1 MLQPKKPNFDKLLKD
16 LYKKQQS
23 LEKIDEENQF
33 KSDYIPQSLKYQKQ
47 RKNLDNKK
55 TELKTDSSTTKDRVF
70 NKNIYDQK
78 EWNDKKWG
86 YAEDAASIA
95 EFGNFIPHPVAQSVG
110 KAGAIT
116 SAALSARKA
125 KLAYDN
131 EDYVN
136 MGLNLGM
143 MGVSAGL
150 GSKTLSRS
158 TPKLSK
164 LDSFEKAIAPKSF
177 ESNIINGIEIGR
189 NKINVPSYINIL
201 NQKPGQSTGNLLLNR
216 SAIGAV
222 GVDLNTDFSTEQNR
236 NTQNAMGGNINNMR
250 IYAQGGNLTQFNE
263 GGTHEQSPIGG
274 VQPKKSNISNKS
286 KKKLFQLQGETNL
299 VQKDNIPNTKRDLS
313 LMLAEYNNAKKD
325 EQELRTTGQIKN
337 PNSIQYKRNVRTQP
351 NIKQDNISAEQRNAP
366 LNPLQ
371 RPLIYLANPEKVLG
385 DLGVP
390 NMETSELD
398 RQKINAN
405 KFNPYQSKTDRFINN
420 AKIGLGYVPKAALN
434 TALAA
439 TFMPEGTGALGLVNE
454 ALNPLAGIK
463 TSIPDSM
470 KQGLNSQGFLDM
482 FKSKSKLEP
491 KFNSEIN
498 WGKWNK
504 EIPENTQLMKEYNT
518 IEQQAKVNNTWMKNP
533 DGSAF
538 QGTPEQFV
546 QQNSENFKKSFTEGF
561 DKTYRGSWSQK
572 SYKGRLNKDSTKG
585 AVFAG
590 DEESIKKSY
599 APEKVFKNASE
610 KYRRGLHELY
620 YPKSENTIIFDA
632 QNSNWRNI
640 NKELLPQNIQD
651 INNKL
656 KVSTDDVA
664 KYIEKN
670 NIDYAKIKNVD
681 DAGLIK
687 EEMIFNHKPNNY
699 LKSVWGNN
707 GMFDMTNSNIYK
719 SIVPIAGA
727 SYLATQGQEEP
738 KKLQQGGYINQNTN
752 MNRYAQG
759 GDLTQFNE
767 GGLHSQN
774 PLGGVP
780 IGNNNSVEQGETKQG
795 NFIYS
800 DRIVLDENIV
810 SQYNLPKSL
819 IGKSV
824 ADATK
829 LIDNKFKGRN
839 DKISQSTKN
848 GMLSKIA
855 EAQEAMKP
863 QEPEMEQAQEGM
875 EQQISPEMM
884 GDPSQMA
891 WGGFAD
897 STIGQGFGEDATA
910 SQKSASLGAG
920 LGVATS
926 ALDLGKVAF
935 GKPAQDTSG
944 LTASAPVNGGNI
956 IAGSAVKGASAGMA
970 FGPLGA
976 GIGAV
981 VGLGA
986 GLLGAGKAKKAA
998 LENSNNYAARQNIQ
1012 YSDQYAMGGDLLESI
1027 DPKKSLQQLKS
1038 VTNIDTTLTNDNLA
1052 FNTKKIVKYQ
1062 PGVTHGTKG
1071 TSGFYIYSKDPV
1083 QGGFNP
1089 EKDREFIN
1097 QENMIDLQRTPQWK
1111 EYMKNQS
1118 LRPKQFANGGKMNK
1132 MEDGGDYYKK
1142 NNPYFTT
1149 NPGPIIMGP
1158 NPVPAQSI
1166 LETSGL
1172 KPVGTT
1178 TPYTIGT
1185 QPRIDMS
1192 NLGMKATPGPSN
1204 LDMLKYNANK
1214 VGTAI
1219 NNNAGNIARYA
1230 PVAANALQLAQL
1242 KKPQGERL
1250 DRLSNRYKPE
1260 YVDEAALQNIADQ
1273 TMNNSVN
1280 AIGQSGASQ
1289 GQLRSS
1295 ILGSQLQRT
1304 KAISDSYSQAAA
1316 QNRATNDRAQ
1326 SFNADIDRVNLQQ
1339 STLEKDNNARD
1350 QAAYRNA
1357 KREYITGIG
1366 EGIGDIGKEQ
1376 VYKKI
1381 IAKTT
1386 GYKWDGEYVKS
1397 PDGTVVTDPLT
1408 GKPMTQDKLKELQST
1423 KDKKALGGYL
1433 IKNKVK

>member
-1 MLQPKKPNFDKLLKD
+1 MLKPKKPNFDKLLKD

-33 KSDYIPQSLKYQKQ
+33 KSNYVPQSLKYQKQ
-47 RKNLDNKK
+47 RKTLDNKK
-55 TELKTDSSTTKDRVF
+55 TELKIDSSTAKDKDF

-95 EFGNFIPHPVAQSVG
+95 ELGNFVPHPVAQGVG
-110 KAGAIT
+110 KAGAIA

-150 GSKTLSRS
+150 GSKTISRS

-164 LDSFEKAIAPKSF
+164 LDSFERAIAPKSF

-189 NKINVPSYINIL
+189 NKINVPSYINVL
-201 NQKPGQSTGNLLLNR
+201 NQKSGQSSGNLLLNR
-216 SAIGAV
+216 GALGSV
-222 GVDLNTDFSTEQNR
+222 GIDLNTDFSTEQN
-236 NTQNAMGGNINNMR
+236 
-250 IYAQGGNLTQFNE
+250 
-263 GGTHEQSPIGG
+263 
-274 VQPKKSNISNKS
+274 
-286 KKKLFQLQGETNL
+286 
-299 VQKDNIPNTKRDLS
+299 
-313 LMLAEYNNAKKD
+313 
-325 EQELRTTGQIKN
+325 
-337 PNSIQYKRNVRTQP
+337 
-351 NIKQDNISAEQRNAP
+351 KQDGDT
-366 LNPLQ
+366 LN
-371 RPLIYLANPEKVLG
+371 
-385 DLGVP
+385 
-390 NMETSELD
+390 
-398 RQKINAN
+398 
-405 KFNPYQSKTDRFINN
+405 
-420 AKIGLGYVPKAALN
+420 
-434 TALAA
+434 
-439 TFMPEGTGALGLVNE
+439 
-454 ALNPLAGIK
+454 
-463 TSIPDSM
+463 
-470 KQGLNSQGFLDM
+470 
-482 FKSKSKLEP
+482 
-491 KFNSEIN
+491 
-498 WGKWNK
+498 
-504 EIPENTQLMKEYNT
+504 
-518 IEQQAKVNNTWMKNP
+518 
-533 DGSAF
+533 
-538 QGTPEQFV
+538 
-546 QQNSENFKKSFTEGF
+546 
-561 DKTYRGSWSQK
+561 
-572 SYKGRLNKDSTKG
+572 
-585 AVFAG
+585 VF
-590 DEESIKKSY
+590 
-599 APEKVFKNASE
+599 
-610 KYRRGLHELY
+610 
-620 YPKSENTIIFDA
+620 
-632 QNSNWRNI
+632 
-640 NKELLPQNIQD
+640 
-651 INNKL
+651 
-656 KVSTDDVA
+656 
-664 KYIEKN
+664 
-670 NIDYAKIKNVD
+670 
-681 DAGLIK
+681 
-687 EEMIFNHKPNNY
+687 
-699 LKSVWGNN
+699 
-707 GMFDMTNSNIYK
+707 
-719 SIVPIAGA
+719 
-727 SYLATQGQEEP
+727 
-738 KKLQQGGYINQNTN
+738 QQGGYINQNNMLQPKKVKNSKTVKDSDFIKQWMNSPMYNKMLKKSDPENFKNNKQSRIDNYNDISVNYNVNRPAGTSSKVGGEAIGTDINVYDKDKTVQNRIVTHEKSHATDAPIKNMDYYINNFKTNIGYSNDPQKRIIPQSDVNLINKYKPNNVSDIPAFNGMKKALGNSFNPKEYDFLYDKKTVDYLSQPTETRARLNGLREEAFNNNIYNPLKEPISKQQYESLKNNTNIKSNNYNQLKDLKSIYNDDEIINLLNTVSQNNENKSDNIKLAAYGGKINTN

-759 GDLTQFNE
+759 GDLTRFDE

-780 IGNNNSVEQGETKQG
+780 IGNNNSVEQGETKQN

-800 DRIVLDENIV
+800 NRIFLDENIV

-863 QEPEMEQAQEGM
+863 QEPEMEQPQEGM

-944 LTASAPVNGGNI
+944 LAPSAKVNSGGM
-956 IAGSAVKGASAGMA
+956 IAGSAMKGAQAGMA
-970 FGPLGA
+970 FGPWGA
-976 GIGAV
+976 AIGGV
-981 VGLGA
+981 VGAGA
-986 GLLGAGKAKKAA
+986 GLLGSKKAEKAA
-998 LENSNNYAARQNIQ
+998 LENSNNYASRQNNQ
-1012 YSDQYAMGGDLLESI
+1012 YSEQYAMGGEI
-1027 DPKKSLQQLKS
+1027 DPP
-1038 VTNIDTTLTNDNLA
+1038 
-1052 FNTKKIVKYQ
+1052 TKGDIWQTKNIVKYQ
-1062 PGVTHGTKG
+1062 PGVTSGKNG
-1071 TSGFYIYSKDPV
+1071 DSGFYLYSKDNSDPT
-1083 QGGFNP
+1083 FDY
-1089 EKDREFIN
+1089 KTDREFVKNSSMDVVQKTAQWQNYMRSKNKVVNPDIN
-1097 QENMIDLQRTPQWK
+1097 LNLSNPIVNELA
-1111 EYMKNQS
+1111 Y
-1118 LRPKQFANGGKMNK
+1118 GGKMNQ
-1132 MEDGGDYYKK
+1132 MFDGGIV
-1142 NNPYFTT
+1142 NNPFDKYSKQ
-1149 NPGPIIMGP
+1149 ISSKLDL
-1158 NPVPAQSI
+1158 QSI
-1166 LETSGL
+1166 NQVIPSFINKGTSINNAQA
-1172 KPVGTT
+1172 
-1178 TPYTIGT
+1178 TIGT
-1185 QPRIDMS
+1185 KVDGNFGKNSKLALDKYRQSKGMS
-1192 NLGMKATPGPSN
+1192 NVGQPLSAVDYTAMGLTTDGYKINKNAFRQQIPEN
-1204 LDMLKYNANK
+1204 LNLKLDSPEEGFKKYTNIENNIEAGK
-1214 VGTAI
+1214 DKKSIVGKGL
-1219 NNNAGNIARYA
+1219 NYVNDNLGNIARYA
-1230 PVAANALQLAQL
+1230 PIAANALQLAQL

-1260 YVDEAALQNIADQ
+1260 YVDEASLQNIADN

-1295 ILGSQLQRT
+1295 IIGSQLQRT
-1304 KAISDSYSQAAA
+1304 KAVSDAYNSAAS

-1326 SFNADIDRVNLQQ
+1326 TFNLGVDQVNLNQ
-1339 STLEKDNNARD
+1339 SNTEKDINARD

>member
-1 MLQPKKPNFDKLLKD
+1 MLQPKRP
-16 LYKKQQS
+16 
-23 LEKIDEENQF
+23 
-33 KSDYIPQSLKYQKQ
+33 
-47 RKNLDNKK
+47 
-55 TELKTDSSTTKDRVF
+55 
-70 NKNIYDQK
+70 
-78 EWNDKKWG
+78 
-86 YAEDAASIA
+86 
-95 EFGNFIPHPVAQSVG
+95 
-110 KAGAIT
+110 
-116 SAALSARKA
+116 
-125 KLAYDN
+125 
-131 EDYVN
+131 
-136 MGLNLGM
+136 
-143 MGVSAGL
+143 
-150 GSKTLSRS
+150 
-158 TPKLSK
+158 
-164 LDSFEKAIAPKSF
+164 
-177 ESNIINGIEIGR
+177 
-189 NKINVPSYINIL
+189 
-201 NQKPGQSTGNLLLNR
+201 
-216 SAIGAV
+216 
-222 GVDLNTDFSTEQNR
+222 
-236 NTQNAMGGNINNMR
+236 
-250 IYAQGGNLTQFNE
+250 
-263 GGTHEQSPIGG
+263 
-274 VQPKKSNISNKS
+274 NISNKS

-398 RQKINAN
+398 RQAINRN
-405 KFNPYQSKTDRFINN
+405 RFNPYQSRTDKFINN
-420 AKIGLGYVPKAALN
+420 AKIGLGYVPQAALN
-434 TALAA
+434 TAMAA
-439 TFMPEGTGALGLVNE
+439 AFMPEGSGALGLVNTT
-454 ALNPLAGIK
+454 LNPLAGIK
-463 TSIPDSM
+463 TSIPNNM

-498 WGKWNK
+498 WGKINK
-504 EIPENTQLMKEYNT
+504 EITENPQLIKEYNA
-518 IEQQAKVNNTWMKNP
+518 IEQTSKANNTWMKNP
-533 DGSAF
+533 DGSKF
-538 QGTPEQFV
+538 EGIPEEFV
-546 QQNSENFKKSFTEGF
+546 KVNSQNFKNAYPNGYGT
-561 DKTYRGSWSQK
+561 TYRGQK
-572 SYKGRLNKDSTKG
+572 EASDVISGGTRGYNSSVFTGDLEQAKTYANNWKEPIYKKEITTSSDEGGTSLNKLVFPQTNESSILKINAKG
-585 AVFAG
+585 ANW
-590 DEESIKKSY
+590 DKI
-599 APEKVFKNASE
+599 
-610 KYRRGLHELY
+610 
-620 YPKSENTIIFDA
+620 ENTEIW
-632 QNSNWRNI
+632 NSLPEYERNFRI
-640 NKELLPQNIQD
+640 EEGNFN
-651 INNKL
+651 
-656 KVSTDDVA
+656 VTTDDIA
-664 KYIEKN
+664 KYMEDKV
-670 NIDYAKIKNVD
+670 YTRAEIKNVID
-681 DAGLIK
+681 NGGGVSKKMLGKDKTSNTVINNNIQG
-687 EEMIFNHKPNNY
+687 NY
-699 LKSVWGNN
+699 LKSILGNN
-707 GMFDMTNSNIYK
+707 GMFDMNNSNIYK
-719 SIVPIAGA
+719 SIIPIAGA
-727 SYLATQGQEEP
+727 SYLATQGQEEF
-738 KKLQQGGYINQNTN
+738 KKFQQGGYINQNTN

-759 GDLTQFNE
+759 GNLTQFNE

-774 PLGGVP
+774 PLGGIP

-829 LIDNKFKGRN
+829 FIDNKFKGRN

-863 QEPEMEQAQEGM
+863 QEPEMEQPQEGM

-935 GKPAQDTSG
+935 GKASQDTSG
-944 LTASAPVNGGNI
+944 LTASAPVNGGNM

-986 GLLGAGKAKKAA
+986 GLLGAGKAKRAA
-998 LENSNNYAARQNIQ
+998 LENSNNYASRQNNQ
-1012 YSDQYAMGGDLLESI
+1012 YSEQYAMGGEI
-1027 DPKKSLQQLKS
+1027 DPP
-1038 VTNIDTTLTNDNLA
+1038 
-1052 FNTKKIVKYQ
+1052 TKGDIWQTKNIVKYQ
-1062 PGVTHGTKG
+1062 PGVTSGKNG
-1071 TSGFYIYSKDPV
+1071 DSGFYLYSKDNSDPT
-1083 QGGFNP
+1083 FDY
-1089 EKDREFIN
+1089 KTDREFVKN
-1097 QENMIDLQRTPQWK
+1097 SSMDVVQKTAQWQN
-1111 EYMKNQS
+1111 YMRSKSMQ
-1118 LRPKQFANGGKMNK
+1118 PKQFANGGKLNQMFN
-1132 MEDGGDYYKK
+1132 GGEFDPMYYENLKLTPR
-1142 NNPYFTT
+1142 NTA
-1149 NPGPIIMGP
+1149 PIE
-1158 NPVPAQSI
+1158 SI
-1166 LETSGL
+1166 SNL
-1172 KPVGTT
+1172 KPAGTT
-1178 TPYTIGT
+1178 IPYTIGT
-1185 QPRIDMS
+1185 QPAVDIS
-1192 NLGMKATPGPSN
+1192 NVNRQFTSGPSFGRQ
-1204 LDMLKYNANK
+1204 
-1214 VGTAI
+1214 VWEGTKDTGNFI
-1219 NNNAGNIARYA
+1219 NNNAGNIARYV
-1230 PVAANALQLAQL
+1230 PVAANAYQLSQL
-1242 KKPQGERL
+1242 KNPQGERL
-1250 DRLSNRYKPE
+1250 NRLDNRYRPE
-1260 YVDEAALQNIADQ
+1260 YVDEAALQNIANN
-1273 TMNNSVN
+1273 TMNNSIN

-1295 ILGSQLQRT
+1295 IIGSQLQQT
-1304 KAISDSYSQAAA
+1304 KGLGEMYTDSKSK
-1316 QNRATNDRAQ
+1316 NININDKKQ
-1326 SFNADIDRVNLQQ
+1326 TFNAGIDQINLQQ
-1339 STLEKDNNARD
+1339 SNTEKENFARD

-1408 GKPMTQDKLKELQST
+1408 GKPMTEEKLKELQST